1 MDLKARIAKNVRQI
15 RKRLGIT
22 QQELADRIN
31 MTNRYLSLIEN
42 NPQNISVDVLQLLAK
57 AQSTCGAFNRCRAA
71 CADGRCEHFIVEFD
85 RVVKELTEL
94 RDSLDSSKLS
104 E

>member
-1 MDLKARIAKNVRQI
+1 MDLKTRIAKNVRQI

-57 AQSTCGAFNRCRAA
+57 ALEVPVERLIDVEPRAQMV
-71 CADGRCEHFIVEFD
+71 DKDFIVEFD

-94 RDSLDSSKLS
+94 RDSLDHSKL
-104 E
+104 ED